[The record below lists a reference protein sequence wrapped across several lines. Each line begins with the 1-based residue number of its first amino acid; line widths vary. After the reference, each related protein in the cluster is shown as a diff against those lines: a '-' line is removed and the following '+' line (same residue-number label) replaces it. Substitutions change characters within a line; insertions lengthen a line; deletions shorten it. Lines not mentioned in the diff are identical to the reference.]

1 LTKAGKT
8 SGTYWVVA
16 NLFGL
21 RNTLTRLG
29 RFVWMKER
37 QRMLVLR
44 SYLWQFA
51 SSPEDMAEEF
61 IFRKFAGLN
70 SAAVA

>member
-1 LTKAGKT
+1 
-8 SGTYWVVA
+8 VVA

-21 RNTLTRLG
+21 RNTLTSG

-37 QRMLVLR
+37 QLLR
-44 SYLWQFA
+44 VNSGNLQ
-51 SSPEDMAEEF
+51 SPEDMAEEF

-70 SAAVA
+70 SAAVAYDSTGHYPQS